1 LDGAAT
7 STFYRGVGAL
17 EAAQIS
23 SDRVM
28 KAVAASAEGAKYLTN
43 TIQAAQEWGTRMHG
57 EGARVAEV
65 VVSKAAVK
73 AFEYLG
79 RYDGIGEAWLAP
91 ISALKDASA
100 RILPP

>member
-1 LDGAAT
+1 
-7 STFYRGVGAL
+7 
-17 EAAQIS
+17 
-23 SDRVM
+23 M

-79 RYDGIGEAWLAP
+79 RYDGIGEGWMARMD
-91 ISALKDASA
+91 ALKDATAS
-100 RILPP
+100 ILTP